1 MAYIAD
7 IPLLLFSF
15 LLILNYKRVADL
27 PSWCRQILPVVV
39 KSAGSTAVQVHGLI
53 CPGLLHHFGQLGDG
67 SSAGGQ
73 QDQLVIASQPRAAAG
88 AAAKPDGTRQSNARK
103 ARNTGMTVL
112 FMLMIFSF
120 YVVVVVY

>member
-73 QDQLVIASQPRAAAG
+73 QDQLVIASQPALRRVRRRSPMERG
-88 AAAKPDGTRQSNARK
+88 RVMPGKLEIQG
-103 ARNTGMTVL
+103 
-112 FMLMIFSF
+112 
-120 YVVVVVY
+120 